1 MKSAAARI
9 REFNCQ
15 THKTVDKRRYPVKHY
30 IIIKY
35 KETVTKADKERL
47 LGEIKKLFEQTLQ
60 ISGVNGVNVY
70 PCCIDRENRYDVMIE
85 MDMEKE
91 ALSAYDESKWH
102 KLWKQNYAEYLE
114 KKTIFDHEG

>member
-1 MKSAAARI
+1 M
-9 REFNCQ
+9 
-15 THKTVDKRRYPVKHY
+15 KHY

-47 LGEIKKLFEQTLQ
+47 LGEIKELFGQTLQ
-60 ISGVNGVNVY
+60 IPGVNGVNVY

-91 ALSAYDESKWH
+91 ALFAYDESKWH

-114 KKTIFDHEG
+114 KKTIFDREG